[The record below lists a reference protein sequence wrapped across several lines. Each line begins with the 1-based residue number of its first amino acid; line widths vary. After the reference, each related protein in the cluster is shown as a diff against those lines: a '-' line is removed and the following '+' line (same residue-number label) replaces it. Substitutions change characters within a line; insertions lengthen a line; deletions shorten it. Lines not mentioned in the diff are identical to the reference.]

1 MRRIHQR
8 ILLPSLCCIAFY
20 SGTQLIG
27 ETEAAFTS
35 QASPDSITMNAAFVF
50 PATIHELEDRAQ
62 RVAESM
68 EHNMKTISALSS
80 GSSGEEFQ
88 RQLDQMTAIE
98 KELTHQMDTM
108 HKLYEE
114 VSTYYREI
122 QKQEVKNVHTYDY
135 VREGFEHVE
144 GMLKGVQAT
153 VEFSKIEE
161 IRSSILMQIQELED
175 QEQPSVEGSPTD
187 PAPEQPQTNPDP
199 DHSESQNEGSREIT
213 NEVKTDI
220 TEEASKDNPNDK
232 QVTEHEEENVGDSE

>member
-20 SGTQLIG
+20 TGTQLIG

-62 RVAESM
+62 KVAESM
-68 EHNMKTISALSS
+68 RENVRIIVPPSPGA
-80 GSSGEEFQ
+80 SGEELLK
-88 RQLDQMTAIE
+88 QLDEVTAME
-98 KELTHQMDTM
+98 EELSRQMDILQQ
-108 HKLYEE
+108 LYEE

-122 QKQEVKNVHTYDY
+122 QKQTEIQPYDY
-135 VREGFEHVE
+135 VREGFEHIE

-153 VEFSKIEE
+153 VEFSQIEE